1 MAPKKAPKRLKRSLP
16 PKKENGFDA
25 RLVALGAIGGG
36 IAGRRATNRLADR
49 SVSRRA
55 NEIAAADLEMNGP
68 RGRSSAEIA
77 TRAAQ
82 QVADYEYSR
91 MPRVND
97 AKLSNYR
104 GMVSQ
109 GGNDIEKYEQA
120 RRLTGLSDKDVQ
132 KFYNKQDARREIK
145 YGRNSAAKQLE
156 TAASLRASRKRTRN
170 TVKGGLGGAA
180 LAALVQL
187 VAKELNKK

>member
-1 MAPKKAPKRLKRSLP
+1 MPKPKQD
-16 PKKENGFDA
+16 GFDP

-49 SVSRRA
+49 SVSRRS
-55 NEIAAADLEMNGP
+55 NEISAADLEMNGP
-68 RGRSSAEIA
+68 RGRSAADIA
-77 TRAAQ
+77 TSAAQ

-104 GMVSQ
+104 GMISQ
-109 GGNDIEKYEQA
+109 GGNDIGKYDQA
-120 RRLTGLSDKDVQ
+120 ARLAGLSDKEIQ
-132 KFYNKQDARREIK
+132 KYYNKSDARREIK
-145 YGRNSAAKQLE
+145 YGRNSAASQLE
-156 TAASLRASRKRTRN
+156 SAASLRANRKRTRN
-170 TVKGGLGGAA
+170 TVKGGIGGAA